1 MSFPGQNIHGKSLYT
16 LQNTSKYKMAS
27 IKEVPRVE
35 ENMAEDTDMEEVEE
49 IFDGLDS
56 LSD

>member
-1 MSFPGQNIHGKSLYT
+1 
-16 LQNTSKYKMAS
+16 MAS